1 MKYTSFVI
9 GCLLAVGMLTMTA
22 CGAAGNAPETTTA
35 AAPVTALQ
43 TENEA
48 NATMAGGTV
57 AVPESFTFERVRFE
71 GEGHMKA
78 TLETYL
84 AEHHE
89 NLIATMHNHGVSESE
104 DLKILPTPIYAV
116 DLRTG
121 TVNLDAHY
129 LPVMEDNAMIGA
141 ARVSAREGFSVSA
154 RTAELSWMSVV
165 DRYLK
170 NDPAERYL
178 LTECYTSEGTYFCLI
193 SSKNEIIYLV
203 RPEGGVDLP
212 FEEGVD
218 YYGKLY
224 DERLFL
230 SYGRIHTEKKPISA
244 ILMCRYNAYV
254 ASSGG
259 NGYSF
264 NYFTPTEIVW
274 GYTRNTPIDLNDP
287 LGTEGIVNQE
297 NYPNYDGEFSE
308 ICAKMQEL
316 HYELLPETVE
326 PQDPTRIVMDGSHLY
341 LVFYYE
347 DGTTFTSQGYAA
359 DSYNEH
365 FKNVYVQL
373 AFFGAQSA

>member
-9 GCLLAVGMLTMTA
+9 GCLLAVGMFTMTA
-22 CGAAGNAPETTTA
+22 CGAVGDAPETTTDA
-35 AAPVTALQ
+35 ASITTLQ
-43 TENEA
+43 TENEVG
-48 NATMAGGTV
+48 ATVAGGTV
-57 AVPESFTFERVRFE
+57 AVPESFTFGRVCFE
-71 GEGHMKA
+71 GEGHTKEA
-78 TLETYL
+78 LESYL
-84 AEHHE
+84 TEHHE

-116 DLRTG
+116 NLRTG

-129 LPVMEDNAMIGA
+129 LPVMEDGAMIGA
-141 ARVSAREGFSVSA
+141 ARVSAREGLSISA

-170 NDPAERYL
+170 NNPAERYL
-178 LTECYTSEGTYFCLI
+178 PAECYTSEGTYFCLI

-224 DERLFL
+224 DERLAI
-230 SYGRIHTEKKPISA
+230 SYDKIYAEKKPISA

-274 GYTRNTPIDLNDP
+274 GNTKNTPIDLNDP
-287 LGTEGIVNQE
+287 LGTAGIVNQKE
-297 NYPNYDGEFSE
+297 YPNYDGEFSE
-308 ICAKMQEL
+308 ICAKMHEL

-326 PQDPTRIVMDGSHLY
+326 PEDPTRIVMDGSHLY

-347 DGTTFTSQGYAA
+347 DGTAFTSQGYAA

-373 AFFGAQSA
+373 AFFGAQPA